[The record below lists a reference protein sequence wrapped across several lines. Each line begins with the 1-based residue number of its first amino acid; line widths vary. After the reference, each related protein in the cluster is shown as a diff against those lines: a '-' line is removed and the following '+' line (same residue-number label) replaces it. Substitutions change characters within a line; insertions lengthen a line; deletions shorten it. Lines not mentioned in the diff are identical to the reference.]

1 MVFGVNIPTVTVQS
15 NVNNVFGLGSNV
27 MSYFGTN
34 AAPQEQMSNKEW
46 NDPIN
51 GDVNGMFRIYYQN
64 MHGVPRD
71 DVVLAQD
78 LQAFEE
84 FDIGCFC
91 LLETNLDWNRPYVWS
106 DFLARQ
112 WKT

>member
-51 GDVNGMFRIYYQN
+51 GMF
-64 MHGVPRD
+64 
-71 DVVLAQD
+71 
-78 LQAFEE
+78 
-84 FDIGCFC
+84 
-91 LLETNLDWNRPYVWS
+91 
-106 DFLARQ
+106 
-112 WKT
+112 